1 MAGAVAERS
10 PAARALPAR
19 QPRLRPLPGRPAR
32 PVVWLPSSLARRLIM
47 FGICVA
53 VLAGGRVA
61 LTFAVVQKNLQTTA
75 VIAQQR
81 AVREENMALAA
92 DVTAASATAR
102 VQRLAVTKYKL
113 VPADNVQYLQVS
125 GSGVKALG
133 APAP

>member
-1 MAGAVAERS
+1 
-10 PAARALPAR
+10 
-19 QPRLRPLPGRPAR
+19 
-32 PVVWLPSSLARRLIM
+32 M